1 MAFSLSLPKDKAG
14 QKKLLIVVVPFL
26 IFIGHYQFLHGK
38 ARTKIDGLETRLEE
52 IESKNNGAKAIA
64 LSGGPELQQK
74 LALYEQHMKR
84 LEELIPKNEEVA
96 ALLNGLSERAMDV
109 NVDLALMKPEM
120 AEPGEFYTQQTYDVT
135 VIGLYHDIARY
146 LTGIASL
153 PRIVTP
159 VDLIMKPRPTELT
172 RDGTPKLAAE
182 FRIVTYVIPEAAQAP
197 APPASPAGAPPAATP
212 PAKGA
217 AHGSH

>member
-14 QKKLLIVVVPFL
+14 QKKLLIVIVPFL
-26 IFIGHYQFLHGK
+26 IFFGHYQFMHGK
-38 ARTKIDGLETRLEE
+38 KKIEIEGLQTRLEE
-52 IESKNNGAKAIA
+52 IETKNNGAKAIA
-64 LSGGPELQQK
+64 LQGGPELQQK

-120 AEPGEFYTQQTYDVT
+120 AEAGEFYTQQTYQIT

-146 LTGIASL
+146 LAGIASL
-153 PRIVTP
+153 SRIVTP
-159 VDLIMKPRPTELT
+159 VDLVMKPKPSETT
-172 RDGTPKLAAE
+172 RDGTPKLAAD
-182 FRIVTYVIPEAAQAP
+182 FRIVTYVIPETP
-197 APPASPAGAPPAATP
+197 EPPAGSPGSPPAGP

-217 AHGSH
+217 ANGSH